1 MKTILYRIPNRYF
14 PYVIVKKPFH
24 AKVNYEM
31 KDGVVKI
38 YDITLSPLCLTHI
51 DNTAGMVTAM
61 NKAIAEAERKAAMV
75 TNINPTIAAAL
86 APHI

>member
-1 MKTILYRIPNRYF
+1 MKTTFYCIPNKYF

-51 DNTAGMVTAM
+51 DNTAGMVREM
-61 NKAIAEAERKAAMV
+61 NRAIAEAERKAAMAK
-75 TNINPTIAAAL
+75 NINPTMAAAI

>member
-1 MKTILYRIPNRYF
+1 MKTILYRIPDRYF
-14 PYVIVKKPFH
+14 PYVIVKKSFH

-31 KDGVVKI
+31 KGGVVKI

-75 TNINPTIAAAL
+75 TNINPTIASAI